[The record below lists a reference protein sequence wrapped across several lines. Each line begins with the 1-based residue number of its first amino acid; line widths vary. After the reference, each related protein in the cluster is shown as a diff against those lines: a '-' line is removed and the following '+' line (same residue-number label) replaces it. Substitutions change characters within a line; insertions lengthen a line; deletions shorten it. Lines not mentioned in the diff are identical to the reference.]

1 MTRNSLQITSPS
13 KNVPTKRLPFPNRL
27 LTGFPLIFC
36 SLIAM
41 SACGGNATS
50 INSGKMD
57 ITFNQNIDGWTAN
70 FADYSVGMEDSIAF
84 NANIETLPAPLQP
97 QLALKLQS
105 QNTSDDVWMW
115 VHKKVAGLK
124 PNATYRVKISI
135 DFASNAGTGCAGIGG
150 APGEGVTF
158 KAGAVSVEPQ
168 KIFKDNL
175 NNFLTVNFDKGNQQ
189 TDGPTVKNIGD
200 LTTNSDIC
208 NNGPF
213 MQKQLNSPASGT
225 LVKTDSNGN
234 LWMVIGTDSGFEGVT
249 TYYLMYGQVTWELV

>member
-1 MTRNSLQITSPS
+1 MTGNSLQITSPS

-27 LTGFPLIFC
+27 LEGFPLIFC

-135 DFASNAGTGCAGIGG
+135 DFASNAGTG
-150 APGEGVTF
+150 
-158 KAGAVSVEPQ
+158 
-168 KIFKDNL
+168 FKDNL